1 MLQGLTIFSLQWETH
16 WIKQMDTTFQEQS
29 YHFED
34 FIVLLGIILVFI
46 EFASILSVSYE
57 LPLKIA
63 FSNYTTAFGN
73 AGSLTYW
80 ARPGI
85 KPTFP
90 QTLCQFLNPLNHKCN
105 PEDVKTLLACP
116 Y

>member
-1 MLQGLTIFSLQWETH
+1 MLQGLTMFSLQWETH

-63 FSNYTTAFGN
+63 FSNYTTAFSN

-85 KPTFP
+85 KPTFS